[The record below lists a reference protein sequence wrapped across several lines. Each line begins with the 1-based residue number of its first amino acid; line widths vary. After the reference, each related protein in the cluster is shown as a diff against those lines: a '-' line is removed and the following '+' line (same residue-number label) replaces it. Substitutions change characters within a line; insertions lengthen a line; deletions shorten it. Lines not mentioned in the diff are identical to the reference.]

1 MLVSERGQAKGTV
14 VIVIVVA
21 TSIAAGFDVHPLV
34 LQSDH
39 TEHLQFIIAIGLAK
53 RKNSIAL
60 ASSLILCGTYVWAL
74 KQL

>member
-39 TEHLQFIIAIGLAK
+39 TEHLQFIIAIGL
-53 RKNSIAL
+53 
-60 ASSLILCGTYVWAL
+60 G
-74 KQL
+74 KQ